1 MFMQVRSRVAS
12 LTYTV
17 TWLDDRRR
25 VSDDAE
31 AIQVA
36 IRGFDCRLVGG
47 VLTAAPGDED
57 EYADP
62 DSARDVLEPGLHA
75 WEAHSEIVAGLPF
88 RFSFTGSNSECVDE
102 HGNPGQ
108 GRVAVM
114 ADVAWAV
121 EAESV
126 ARDRFPGP
134 DAAIS
139 VQGVVTS
146 SLRSR
151 WRSMEAG
158 HEPLQSCASWLLG
171 RIEREFGPGR
181 EVPAW
186 RTRNVRR
193 ETVGTNL
200 RVDPEVLHKVGDL
213 SSASDPDHGRKV
225 SPDPTE
231 DHPLTGSEVGWLHAA
246 GKLLI
251 RRVLEHEAGVATLC
265 LLTMNDLPSL

>member
-1 MFMQVRSRVAS
+1 MQVRSRVAS

-25 VSDDAE
+25 VSVDAP

-36 IRGFDCRLVGG
+36 IQGFDCRLAGG
-47 VLTAAPGDED
+47 VLTAAPGDE
-57 EYADP
+57 YADS
-62 DSARDVLEPGLHA
+62 DSARDLLEPGLRA
-75 WEAHSEIVAGLPF
+75 WEAHSEIVEGLPF
-88 RFSFTGSNSECVDE
+88 RFSFTGSSTELVDE

-126 ARDRFPGP
+126 DRDRFPGP

-158 HEPLQSCASWLLG
+158 HEPLTSCASWLLG

-181 EVPAW
+181 EAAA
-186 RTRNVRR
+186 RKSRKVRR
-193 ETVGTNL
+193 ETVGSEL
-200 RVDPEVLHKVGDL
+200 RVDPEVLNTVGDL

-225 SPDPTE
+225 SPDPAE
-231 DHPLTGSEVGWLHAA
+231 DHPLTESEAGWLHAA

-251 RRVLEHEAGVATLC
+251 RRVLEHEAGVANLC